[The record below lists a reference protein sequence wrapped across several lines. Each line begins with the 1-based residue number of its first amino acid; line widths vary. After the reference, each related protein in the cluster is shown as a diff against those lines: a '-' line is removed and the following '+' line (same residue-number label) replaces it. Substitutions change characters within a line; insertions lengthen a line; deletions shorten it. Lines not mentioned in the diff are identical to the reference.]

1 MNKTKLHL
9 YKNTPL
15 GLCRVNDYALT
26 IAEAK
31 AILRANPSLTVRDA
45 QSASY
50 EVLHMPTDWQE
61 EEPTAQEMAI
71 ARNFKAG
78 IIIALVVSAAL
89 FIAEILTR

>member
-1 MNKTKLHL
+1 MQVHA
-9 YKNTPL
+9 YKSTPF
-15 GLCRVNDYALT
+15 GLERVNDHPLT

-31 AILRANPSLTVRDA
+31 AMLRANPSLTVRDA

-71 ARNFKAG
+71 ARNFKMG
-78 IIIALVVSAAL
+78 VIIALVVSVAL
-89 FIAEILTR
+89 FVAEILTR

>member
-1 MNKTKLHL
+1 MR
-9 YKNTPL
+9 
-15 GLCRVNDYALT
+15 C
-26 IAEAK
+26 
-31 AILRANPSLTVRDA
+31 
-45 QSASY
+45 
-50 EVLHMPTDWQE
+50 LHMPTDWQE